1 MSHEWGHMTW
11 HGVYHVLPG
20 QGELWE
26 HQHSQQRG
34 HRVTW
39 ALAQVETG
47 ELMKVGRMS
56 VRILMRKE
64 MKSKVEEC

>member
-1 MSHEWGHMTW
+1 MTW

-20 QGELWE
+20 QGELGG

-39 ALAQVETG
+39 VLAQVETG

-56 VRILMRKE
+56 VKILMRKE